1 MSVDPKAGYYTRDGI
16 EAVDVLRAFAT
27 PEEFRGWCKCEAIL
41 HLLRGPWKGDERRDV
56 EKAATL
62 AAWLAGEHQAPP
74 PERSAAVE
82 ARHGKSAWETH
93 PETEA
98 LDIMAAN
105 EMVRRQKR
113 YNVLKNHVHDAL
125 VGLQKIEQEYP
136 AANAG
141 YQALRKRIEM
151 VRQTLLEGL
160 ESERLWIAE
169 SAEMFKKA
177 SSSPQESNAEQAN
190 NASPAGYCGDGGVC
204 KLLRSTRGAQF
215 CQRGECKEASL

>member
-74 PERSAAVE
+74 PERSAAAE

-98 LDIMAAN
+98 LDIMAATSQM
-105 EMVRRQKR
+105 E
-113 YNVLKNHVHDAL
+113 
-125 VGLQKIEQEYP
+125 
-136 AANAG
+136 
-141 YQALRKRIEM
+141 
-151 VRQTLLEGL
+151 
-160 ESERLWIAE
+160 
-169 SAEMFKKA
+169 
-177 SSSPQESNAEQAN
+177 AN